1 MCCCNSGSHIHL
13 SIRRLFGST
22 LHHVNIGLTPPKRQT
37 HCRFRGHRRT
47 PPFVARASL
56 RWKTT
61 KLDPRKPHP
70 KDFGSKDGGAQPI
83 HRCRQTANCHPHLH
97 QWHHLRLGSHSQKEK
112 AFQPT
117 WQLSMETTLLD
128 PQWQYP
134 GHLQFRS
141 RLRKSFVHRREQT
154 QREH

>member
-1 MCCCNSGSHIHL
+1 MDDDFEVDFEALDVVSFSLPFAMGCEELVLEFIPMPTPL
-13 SIRRLFGST
+13 SLCEELVGWKS
-22 LHHVNIGLTPPKRQT
+22 
-37 HCRFRGHRRT
+37 RGHRNST
-47 PPFVARASL
+47 PENN
-56 RWKTT
+56 
-61 KLDPRKPHP
+61 P
-70 KDFGSKDGGAQPI
+70 KKISRVKDGGAQPI
-83 HRCRQTANCHPHLH
+83 HRCGQTANCHPHLH

-117 WQLSMETTLLD
+117 RQLSMETTLLD